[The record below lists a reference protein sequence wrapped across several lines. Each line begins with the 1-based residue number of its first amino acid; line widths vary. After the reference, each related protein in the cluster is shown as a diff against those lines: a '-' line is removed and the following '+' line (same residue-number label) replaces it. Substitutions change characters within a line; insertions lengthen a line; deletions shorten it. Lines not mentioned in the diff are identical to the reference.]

1 MTGTV
6 MELLGAENNKTVMP
20 VFYEQTLNQ
29 KLARDEES
37 IAMLELI
44 FDNSRYSLNKILNL
58 TIAAENLENVA
69 SFYESK
75 KSTWQSYL
83 DQYNDGYANYGT
95 KE

>member
-1 MTGTV
+1 MTYV
-6 MELLGAENNKTVMP
+6 MSDLHGMYNS
-20 VFYEQTLNQ
+20 Y
-29 KLARDEES
+29 

-95 KE
+95 K